1 MFGRLDSLFW
11 RKNRVKE
18 TRAGVATGDEDDDD
32 CGDEG
37 DEAASALTRGEGTL
51 VGNPAALLSRRR
63 RAASRKGVSDA
74 EDLETNEARNATS
87 GSADGL
93 EVDVLDQLRGWKI
106 EMAETFSRLAAER
119 RGGDRDPDRLVS
131 ENRGD
136 PAANGSSD
144 ERDAPPRASA
154 RFAPQPP
161 AAPKPP
167 PPRASRRS
175 RPGRRAGRGARRGAR
190 AAGARRPAKTS
201 LSSALAETGPES
213 VAARRRRNPT
223 PASRPA
229 VERLVLE

>member
-1 MFGRLDSLFW
+1 M
-11 RKNRVKE
+11 
-18 TRAGVATGDEDDDD
+18 ATGDEDDDD

-74 EDLETNEARNATS
+74 EDLETSEARNATS

-119 RGGDRDPDRLVS
+119 RGGDRDRLVSDRLVS
-131 ENRGD
+131 EKRGD

-161 AAPKPP
+161 AWPKPP
-167 PPRASRRS
+167 PPRFAPQPPGAPGGPRRP
-175 RPGRRAGRGARRGAR
+175 PGRA

-213 VAARRRRNPT
+213 VAARRRRNPI

-229 VERLVLE
+229 VDRLVLE

>member
-1 MFGRLDSLFW
+1 M
-11 RKNRVKE
+11 
-18 TRAGVATGDEDDDD
+18 
-32 CGDEG
+32 
-37 DEAASALTRGEGTL
+37 
-51 VGNPAALLSRRR
+51 
-63 RAASRKGVSDA
+63 
-74 EDLETNEARNATS
+74 
-87 GSADGL
+87 
-93 EVDVLDQLRGWKI
+93 LDQLRGWKI

-136 PAANGSSD
+136 KAANGSSD

-167 PPRASRRS
+167 PALRAAAAR
-175 RPGRRAGRGARRGAR
+175 GAGRAEAPAGRACRGREEACEDESILR
-190 AAGARRPAKTS
+190 A
-201 LSSALAETGPES
+201 AETGPES

-229 VERLVLE
+229 VDRLVLE

>member
-167 PPRASRRS
+167 PPRFAPQPPGAPGGPRRP
-175 RPGRRAGRGARRGAR
+175 PGRA

-213 VAARRRRNPT
+213 VAARRRRNPI